1 MAPLPAPLQP
11 PPVAAMVQLRG
22 TPLSGGRFEGGTIQP
37 LERASGGDTPVLS
50 FRTARGPVRLLLDTG
65 ASSSLITPAL
75 ADRLRL
81 PATALDPNRF
91 ELAGGGEGCS
101 ALRPQRTQL
110 PVLDM
115 GDAASGRLRLVGLEA
130 LVLPVAA
137 LPPGV
142 EGVLGAPS
150 LRRLPIRIEP
160 AANRL
165 ALGPP
170 ALFPPL
176 PAGPTLQR
184 LPLRWQ
190 RGVPL
195 LRLQPR
201 DGGAAVEALA
211 DTGAEGLFLSPGLA
225 ARLEPRGPAEVL
237 RLVGFCGEQRVVRQ
251 PFSGLAP
258 VGAGPGRGPIEG
270 ILTVNPIFRQ
280 LGVEAIVGQELLR
293 DSTQLWRLDLTPPR
307 LELMDRHSA
316 RRSAR

>member
-1 MAPLPAPLQP
+1 
-11 PPVAAMVQLRG
+11 MVQLRG
-22 TPLSGGRFEGGTIQP
+22 TPLSGGRLEGGTTQP

-50 FRTARGPVRLLLDTG
+50 FRTALGPVRLLLDTG

-75 ADRLRL
+75 AARLRL
-81 PATALDPNRF
+81 PATALDSSRF
-91 ELAGGGEGCS
+91 ELAGGGEGCA
-101 ALRPQRTQL
+101 ALKPLRTRL
-110 PVLDM
+110 PVLEM
-115 GDAASGRLRLVGLEA
+115 GDAASGRLQLVGLEA

-150 LRRLPIRIEP
+150 LRQLPIRIEP

-170 ALFPPL
+170 ALLPPL
-176 PAGPTLQR
+176 PAGPTPQR

-195 LRLQPR
+195 LRLQPQ
-201 DGGAAVEALA
+201 DGGASVEALA
-211 DTGAEGLFLSPGLA
+211 DTGAEGVFLSPALA
-225 ARLEPRGPAEVL
+225 ARLEPRGPAEAL

-251 PFSGLAP
+251 PFSGLAL
-258 VGAGPGRGPIEG
+258 VGARPGRGPIEG

-293 DSTQLWRLDLTPPR
+293 DVTQLWRLDLTPPR
-307 LELMDRHSA
+307 LELTDRHSA